1 LLNHEKVLLSPHV
14 AFYTDEA
21 VKNLVDIPLND
32 VLSFIRTR
40 QAENIVNP

>member
-1 LLNHEKVLLSPHV
+1 
-14 AFYTDEA
+14 A